1 MRNLKLINWN
11 INQRSGFTKLNV
23 IPELVVDEIEREKAD
38 IICLSEYVNQSNY
51 LSFSRSL
58 EKLGYKLFFEKNSSK
73 NQILIGINT
82 RSIDLDNVEVF
93 SEEVFKRFR
102 NTPDFLHLKIT
113 THTAE
118 VFNVIGVRI
127 KIASPSK
134 SLSYDEKIEF
144 QINDAKERNEQ
155 LDLLLNY
162 LDKVEGDQ
170 IIVGDFNNYY
180 FDKDSNLSSWSHD
193 QNYLQNYFSFPILLH
208 KMLEKDFNNYTPEG
222 YSWINTKLKS
232 SPKRF
237 IKNDHLFSN
246 IPVSTVS
253 YSWDFKENPDYIEG
267 VVGYPDH
274 AKLIANIWV

>member
-58 EKLGYKLFFEKNSSK
+58 EKLGYQLFFEKNSSK

-118 VFNVIGVRI
+118 VFNVIGLRI

-144 QINDAKERNEQ
+144 QINDAKERYEQ

-162 LDKVEGDQ
+162 LDNVEGKQ
-170 IIVGDFNNYY
+170 LIMGDFNNYY
-180 FDKDSNLSSWSHD
+180 FSKNSNLHSWD
-193 QNYLQNYFSFPILLH
+193 NDKTYLQNYFSFPIIRH
-208 KMLEKDFNNYTPEG
+208 KMLEKGFNAYTPDG
-222 YSWINTKLKS
+222 YSWVNRKLKS
-232 SPKRF
+232 TPKRF
-237 IKNDHLFSN
+237 IKNDHVFSN
-246 IPVSTVS
+246 SPVSDVS
-253 YSWDFKENPDYIEG
+253 YSWDFKENPDYIED

-274 AKLIANIWV
+274 AKLIATVGI